1 MPFRDS
7 IWKHIMWSFQFTVLS
22 LPMKN
27 MVPFNSTDHSISQCY
42 AWACRGTTIKV
53 GKMQL
58 QTIPN
63 MYLSV
68 ESLAMIKGPVN
79 SFLQERKVF
88 LQRHQISLC
97 HDKVPALLAKRL
109 REGRGCFGP
118 WKCMKEQQRKKLLTS
133 LRVQASVFSFSL
145 KAVFVTLVYCA
156 GCNSYKSVRNLC
168 TYLPQ
173 ISISLYDIEQGSQI
187 KRG

>member
-1 MPFRDS
+1 
-7 IWKHIMWSFQFTVLS
+7 
-22 LPMKN
+22 MKN
-27 MVPFNSTDHSISQCY
+27 MVPFNGADRSISQGY

-58 QTIPN
+58 QTISN

-88 LQRHQISLC
+88 LQRHQISPC
-97 HDKVPALLAKRL
+97 HDKLPAPLAKRL

-118 WKCMKEQQRKKLLTS
+118 
-133 LRVQASVFSFSL
+133 
-145 KAVFVTLVYCA
+145 
-156 GCNSYKSVRNLC
+156 
-168 TYLPQ
+168 
-173 ISISLYDIEQGSQI
+173 
-187 KRG
+187 